1 MDHRLQGQS
10 DADGNVLPVFL
21 IRRSLDD
28 ESDADRR
35 RLRRAIARAKNG
47 DSDALRHLYER
58 YADNVFSYVRTILRD
73 DYEAE
78 DVTQH
83 VFTKL
88 LTRIESYEERSVPFT
103 AWLLRIARNCAI
115 DHMRSQRTI
124 YCDEVPNAVEEAPSH
139 EVAADQRDAIEGALG
154 SLPASQRRVVVLRH
168 VIGFSPREIAE
179 QMGKSEG
186 AIHTLHH
193 RARRAMQKELL
204 HRNTAPVAAVGGKS
218 AA

>member
-1 MDHRLQGQS
+1 MQQKTRGRNGTE
-10 DADGNVLPVFL
+10 DGVLPIFL
-21 IRRSLDD
+21 IRRSLDE

-35 RLRRAIARAKNG
+35 RLRRAIARARAG
-47 DSDALRHLYER
+47 DGDALCHLYER

-73 DYEAE
+73 DHEAE

-88 LTRIESYEERSVPFT
+88 LTRIGSYEERSVPFT

-124 YCDEVPNAVEEAPSH
+124 YCDEVPTAPEEAVSD
-139 EVAADQRDAIEGALG
+139 ELAADQRDAIEDALG

-193 RARRAMQKELL
+193 RARRAMRTELIR
-204 HRNTAPVAAVGGKS
+204 RNTVPLAVGGGKR

>member
-1 MDHRLQGQS
+1 MDQRIGRS
-10 DADGNVLPVFL
+10 DSEDGMLPVFL
-21 IRRSLDD
+21 IRRTLDE

-35 RLRRAIARAKNG
+35 RLRRAIARARSG
-47 DSDALRHLYER
+47 DGEALRHIYER

-88 LTRIESYEERSVPFT
+88 MTRIESYEERSVPFT

-115 DHMRSQRTI
+115 DHMRGQRTV
-124 YCDEVPNAVEEAPSH
+124 YCEEVPTTVEGSGDD
-139 EVAADQRDAIEGALG
+139 EVAADQRDVIGDALG
-154 SLPASQRRVVVLRH
+154 SLPQSQRNVVVLRH
-168 VIGFSPREIAE
+168 VIGLSPREIARR
-179 QMGKSEG
+179 MGKSEG

-193 RARRAMQKELL
+193 RARRALKTELL
-204 HRNTAPVAAVGGKS
+204 RRHTAPVAMAGGKK

>member
-1 MDHRLQGQS
+1 MDQRHGRGT
-10 DADGNVLPVFL
+10 ADDGVLPVFL
-21 IRRSLDD
+21 IRRSLDE

-35 RLRRAIARAKNG
+35 NLRRAIARARAG
-47 DSDALRHLYER
+47 DPDAMCHLYRR

-73 DYEAE
+73 EHEAE

-88 LTRIESYEERSVPFT
+88 LTRIGSYEERSVPFT

-124 YCDEVPNAVEEAPSH
+124 YCDEVPTAAEETVSDEAT
-139 EVAADQRDAIEGALG
+139 ADQRDAIEDALG

-193 RARRAMQKELL
+193 RARRAMRTELIR
-204 HRNTAPVAAVGGKS
+204 RNTAPVAVGGGKK

>member
-1 MDHRLQGQS
+1 MDQQLQGQRG
-10 DADGNVLPVFL
+10 ADDGVLPVFL
-21 IRRSLDD
+21 IRRSLGE
-28 ESDADRR
+28 ESEGDRR
-35 RLRRAIARAKNG
+35 RLRRAVAQARNG
-47 DSDALRHLYER
+47 DREAMRHLYER
-58 YADNVFSYVRTILRD
+58 YADNVFSYVRTILHD
-73 DYEAE
+73 DHEAE

-115 DHMRSQRTI
+115 DHIRSQRTI
-124 YCDEVPNAVEEAPSH
+124 YCEEVPTAAEEAPSD
-139 EVAADQRDAIEGALG
+139 EDAADQRDAIEDALG

-168 VIGFSPREIAE
+168 IIGFSPREIAK

-193 RARRAMQKELL
+193 RARRAMRRELL
-204 HRNTAPVAAVGGKS
+204 RRNTAPVAVAGGKT
-218 AA
+218 AP